1 MVIIVGHTRYLAA
14 KKLKLKEVPVHIAKE
29 LTENEAK
36 AYRIADNKT
45 AEISS
50 WDYDKLNS
58 EIDEAIAGTTDD
70 FELRNMKIDNGGV
83 DLDSLDDIVSDEGQ
97 TQTKRYLKI
106 SVTDESKRN
115 FIFKEICKIALKLE
129 LEVKF
134 KGKVV
139 LFFNDVMDNPRNDMR
154 DEFVHVNRPIYLANP
169 IEPEIAVQSVINFN
183 VIDAVQ
189 MNQSWTIGKKLVAK
203 KRRNRTIV

>member
-1 MVIIVGHTRYLAA
+1 MDVKNVDISKLKPYYNNPRNNENSVDDVAKSIKKFGWQQPIVVDKDMVIIVGHTRYLAA
-14 KKLKLKEVPVHIAKE
+14 KKLKLQEVPVHIAKE

-50 WDYDKLNS
+50 WDYDKLNN
-58 EIDEAIAGTTDD
+58 EIDEAIAGTADD
-70 FELRNMKIDNGGV
+70 FGLRNMKVDNGGV
-83 DLDSLDDIVSDEGQ
+83 DLDSLDEIVSDEEQ

-129 LEVKF
+129 LEVK
-134 KGKVV
+134 
-139 LFFNDVMDNPRNDMR
+139 
-154 DEFVHVNRPIYLANP
+154 
-169 IEPEIAVQSVINFN
+169 
-183 VIDAVQ
+183 
-189 MNQSWTIGKKLVAK
+189 
-203 KRRNRTIV
+203 

>member
-169 IEPEIAVQSVINFN
+169 IEPEIAAQSIINFN